1 VPSTSVNCEGSKV
14 HLKSPGLPLSPRRGP
29 TTGPPES
36 VQGPVGVGAVAT
48 PMALSLGSSVTVV
61 WVTT

>member
-1 VPSTSVNCEGSKV
+1 VPSRSVNWAGSKV
-14 HLKSPGLPLSPRRGP
+14 HLKSPSSPLFPRRGP

-36 VQGPVGVGAVAT
+36 VQGPVGDGAVAT